1 MAGLAI
7 GLGSL
12 LLPTVLKAVGLG
24 GRGRAIRG
32 GGKGIMYG
40 AGGKRGMRWGYKS
53 CSKCHSRHK
62 CVGRHRGSHRRYRK
76 AKSRANRAI
85 RQLATLRKLA
95 RG

>member
-1 MAGLAI
+1 MAAAATVLA
-7 GLGSL
+7 GSL
-12 LLPTVLKAVGLG
+12 LLYVLKAFGLG
-24 GRGRAIRG
+24 GRGRETRG

-40 AGGKRGMRWGYKS
+40 AGGKRGMRWEYKS

-62 CVGRHRGSHRRYRK
+62 CVGRHRGSRRRYRK

-85 RQLATLRKLA
+85 RQLTTLRKLA